1 MKFRHEAVA
10 ATAAITTTS
19 KSLSLALIVELDLA
33 ISPSLMHYDKLGFLF
48 LPIKQEISSQLL
60 KLIDLKILIFKK
72 LQLPFILCDGTDLSS
87 IEWAPK
93 Q

>member
-60 KLIDLKILIFKK
+60 KLNDLKILIFKK
-72 LQLPFILCDGTDLSS
+72 LPTS
-87 IEWAPK
+87 IHTM
-93 Q
+93 

>member
-33 ISPSLMHYDKLGFLF
+33 ISPSSLMHYDKLGFLF

-60 KLIDLKILIFKK
+60 KLNDLKILIFKK
-72 LQLPFILCDGTDLSS
+72 LPTS
-87 IEWAPK
+87 IHTM
-93 Q
+93 